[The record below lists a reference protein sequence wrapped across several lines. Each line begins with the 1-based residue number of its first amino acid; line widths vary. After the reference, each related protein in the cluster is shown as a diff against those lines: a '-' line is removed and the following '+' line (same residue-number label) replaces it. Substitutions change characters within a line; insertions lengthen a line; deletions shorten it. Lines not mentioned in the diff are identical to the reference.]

1 MVTYEPIYIH
11 HNIGRQRTLPHPLYR
26 RRQLIQHGF
35 GAKPG
40 RAGSQPHTGI
50 HAGGKRSLLH
60 AEHDCLQGGA
70 KGFATKGICV
80 SAGVEHD
87 AHGISALLFDI
98 HVPMPQTEESRRI
111 MESCVKS
118 CPVGKAISESVEKR
132 ITWHW
137 TTWMD

>member
-1 MVTYEPIYIH
+1 MNQYTSTTTL
-11 HNIGRQRTLPHPLYR
+11 GDSARCRTL
-26 RRQLIQHGF
+26 F
-35 GAKPG
+35 
-40 RAGSQPHTGI
+40 T
-50 HAGGKRSLLH
+50 AGGSSFSTDL
-60 AEHDCLQGGA
+60 EQSQGGLGA
-70 KGFATKGICV
+70 NPTPASMLAASAASCMLSMIAFKGAQKGFATKGICV

-98 HVPMPQTEESRRI
+98 HVPMPQTEVSRRI